1 MQVPLPQDTTR
12 YYFPLRQAVNE
23 SQYTLGRAFLQEAY
37 VIVDYERSNFS
48 VSQCRFEDGIS
59 TDLVAIPSASE
70 TPNHLRRN
78 VAIGTSIGTASFFL
92 LATLAAVFAIRRWRR
107 KAMTQLRSE
116 TREPPTSSEVP
127 RALVFDYPR
136 EIDHNSMV
144 EPFRELPDSA
154 NANVELLNEHSPS
167 GSGNEIY
174 EMSEVLPPASHEL
187 RADGGSLVMEQIRTA
202 SSCNI
207 FTSVKIPRKSWMSF
221 ASSDGAACVETV
233 ISASPQQRKE
243 VSMTRASIGSSNLE
257 AEIFSLYVRKPL
269 DLDRSLPPT
278 PISES
283 PQISPILANFQVRSS
298 FCQRPQMVNVSA
310 HGSMSAFNSPAR
322 PV

>member
-1 MQVPLPQDTTR
+1 
-12 YYFPLRQAVNE
+12 
-23 SQYTLGRAFLQEAY
+23 
-37 VIVDYERSNFS
+37 
-48 VSQCRFEDGIS
+48 
-59 TDLVAIPSASE
+59 
-70 TPNHLRRN
+70 
-78 VAIGTSIGTASFFL
+78 
-92 LATLAAVFAIRRWRR
+92 
-107 KAMTQLRSE
+107 MTQLSSE
-116 TREPPTSSEVP
+116 ATKPPTSSHVP

-154 NANVELLNEHSPS
+154 KATVELLNEHSPS
-167 GSGNEIY
+167 GSGNEIC
-174 EMSEVLPPASHEL
+174 EMSEVLPPVSHEL
-187 RADGGSLVMEQIRTA
+187 RADGGSLVMQQTRTA

-207 FTSVKIPRKSWMSF
+207 FTSMKTPRKSWMSL

-269 DLDRSLPPT
+269 DLDSSLPPT

-298 FCQRPQMVNVSA
+298 LCQRPQMVNVSA